1 VWDGIAGLEW
11 YFNESQSHVYVWA
24 GARDDTKEDGGVS
37 YREHHIEY
45 SIAKYIRGPWSIEI
59 QGRHRHRRE
68 AYQNADAWWVEG
80 ENYVALKMAPKWVLT
95 QGFEYTTFVGQP
107 PLYFNGAVL
116 YKFTSSSNVRV
127 SVGQQRGAFR
137 CASGV
142 CRYFPPF
149 EGARAELTWR
159 F

>member
-1 VWDGIAGLEW
+1 M
-11 YFNESQSHVYVWA
+11 WA